1 MGGIVSAQT
10 DNLITLSK
18 QQIIG
23 DAANEI
29 GDKQFM
35 DDLGKLKEL
44 RSFLIEQAVQ
54 LKPGEAAAMSFGKL
68 NLLRW
73 RIDGRMPTQEEWT
86 ALEGLT
92 QDLFRHLSDPLR
104 RRFLYS
110 RLPWWIPR
118 LVGALGLTAFAALM
132 ISIFLWG
139 RPGFGFDSIV
149 PFYLAWVASLGAI
162 GSVSFI
168 GMNALSVQ
176 DDATFDVSNSKL
188 LTLRVLL
195 GALFGAVLTLPFG
208 LGGFSHLIESLV
220 GAGANPLTSSAPTL
234 TTNTLILLLPFVLG
248 FSTSLV
254 IMILNQCIDA
264 ISVLFGKKSSS
275 PPVISPPPTL
285 SPQSTAELAGRN

>member
-132 ISIFLWG
+132 ISIFLGKARVWIRQHSPVLPRVG
-139 RPGFGFDSIV
+139 CVSRRYWLCL
-149 PFYLAWVASLGAI
+149 FYRYECAI
-162 GSVSFI
+162 G
-168 GMNALSVQ
+168 
-176 DDATFDVSNSKL
+176 
-188 LTLRVLL
+188 
-195 GALFGAVLTLPFG
+195 
-208 LGGFSHLIESLV
+208 
-220 GAGANPLTSSAPTL
+220 AG
-234 TTNTLILLLPFVLG
+234 
-248 FSTSLV
+248 
-254 IMILNQCIDA
+254 
-264 ISVLFGKKSSS
+264 
-275 PPVISPPPTL
+275 
-285 SPQSTAELAGRN
+285 

>member
-118 LVGALGLTAFAALM
+118 LVGALGLTAFA
-132 ISIFLWG
+132 
-139 RPGFGFDSIV
+139 
-149 PFYLAWVASLGAI
+149 AI